1 MSKLILKLA
10 VVFSAQGVLAWLSY
24 RSRAVWHSS
33 WTDSDFVVFGLP
45 LVIGF
50 AVAAVIV
57 FVGFPQ
63 LPPSKRVTATFGLS
77 AVGAV
82 LSSFIGTVIAFNLY
96 GT

>member
-1 MSKLILKLA
+1 MTKSILKLA
-10 VVFSAQGVLAWLSY
+10 VVFSAQGVLAWLLY
-24 RSRAVWHSS
+24 RSRAVSHFS

-57 FVGFPQ
+57 YAGFPQ
-63 LPPSKRVTATFGLS
+63 LPPPKRVAATFGLS

-82 LSSFIGTVIAFNLY
+82 VSSFIGSIIAFNLY